1 MQITA
6 RTEAEAERI
15 VAHAWLELERARLP
29 SPKIKVR
36 PQPPSLIIEFQF
48 EQQIHE
54 ELIGKG
60 LLQEAAVLLVTR
72 NRSASEAGD
81 GDG

>member
-15 VAHAWLELERARLP
+15 VARVWLVLERIRLP
-29 SPKIKVR
+29 SPRVTVR
-36 PQPPSLIIEFQF
+36 PQSPSLVIDLKF

-54 ELIGKG
+54 ELMSKE
-60 LLQEAAVLLVTR
+60 LLPY
-72 NRSASEAGD
+72 
-81 GDG
+81 